1 MCRSRILIPLSTA
14 QAQRKILLHKSRQ
27 IRKEDAAN
35 LRTLS
40 SSSGLNGACI
50 TGLAQ
55 LSRFIQ
61 WLRLLFHMKLARN
74 EFNGA
79 VSPTDEEN
87 EEMAAATRSEAIDR
101 ALQREATNLRHE
113 TKLVLVGNTQSGKEL
128 IMHQLKVLFTE
139 GYHSTEERLKYR
151 PAIYQVIHSLI
162 QSITNLLKDTGVTL
176 SKELNHDFA
185 ILLHELDT
193 AKEGITPDAVKAI
206 TTIWSCPEFSKLY
219 VRNFEIDFPQYA
231 PYFAQ
236 EAPRIADADYVPS
249 EADIIRLNQ
258 SMRGINEA
266 RFNWDELD
274 VHLFN
279 IRGYVPQHFRE
290 RWYHQLDEATAVIYT
305 VDVSLYNKPSPQLP
319 DNQSILVHEFEAFE
333 TWVNQPG
340 FAHSSI
346 ILILNNFSRFVSK
359 MAYAPLEKLFP
370 DYVRNESDPELS
382 ARQYLL
388 KQFRSRNH
396 QALPVYSFWVDLDS
410 SDNQHLYQALKST
423 LSKVQQQQQQL
434 ERQRRAREEEEEEGG
449 GAWGSSVGSV
459 AAATAAEGDSDR
471 PVTNGASRANLLSP
485 SRSRGALREK

>member
-1 MCRSRILIPLSTA
+1 
-14 QAQRKILLHKSRQ
+14 
-27 IRKEDAAN
+27 
-35 LRTLS
+35 
-40 SSSGLNGACI
+40 
-50 TGLAQ
+50 
-55 LSRFIQ
+55 
-61 WLRLLFHMKLARN
+61 MKLARN

-151 PAIYQVIHSLI
+151 SAIYQVIHSLI

-319 DNQSILVHEFEAFE
+319 NQSILVHEFEAFE
-333 TWVNQPG
+333 TWVNQSG
-340 FAHSSI
+340 FAKSSI

-388 KQFRSRNH
+388 KQFRARNH

-423 LSKVQQQQQQL
+423 LSKVQQQQQL

-459 AAATAAEGDSDR
+459 AATAAAAEADSDR

>member
-1 MCRSRILIPLSTA
+1 
-14 QAQRKILLHKSRQ
+14 
-27 IRKEDAAN
+27 
-35 LRTLS
+35 
-40 SSSGLNGACI
+40 
-50 TGLAQ
+50 
-55 LSRFIQ
+55 
-61 WLRLLFHMKLARN
+61 MKLARDGLD
-74 EFNGA
+74 GA

-193 AKEGITPDAVKAI
+193 AREGITPDAVKAI

-388 KQFRSRNH
+388 KQFRARNH

-423 LSKVQQQQQQL
+423 LSKVQQQQQL
-434 ERQRRAREEEEEEGG
+434 ERQRRAKEEEEEGG

-459 AAATAAEGDSDR
+459 AATAAAEADSDR